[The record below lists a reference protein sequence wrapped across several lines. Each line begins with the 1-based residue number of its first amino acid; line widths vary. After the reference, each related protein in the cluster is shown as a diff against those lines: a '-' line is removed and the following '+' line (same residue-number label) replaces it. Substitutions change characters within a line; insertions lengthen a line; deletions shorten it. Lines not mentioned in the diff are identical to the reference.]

1 MIPGFR
7 LMIKPLYEATKGPDT
22 ETFLWTRKQ
31 EMFII
36 SNRPS
41 PELLWVFPIKKKKK
55 SFFLHLAK
63 KQGAAPRILI

>member
-1 MIPGFR
+1 MTKLI
-7 LMIKPLYEATKGPDT
+7 YEATKGPDT

-41 PELLWVFPIKKKKK
+41 PELLWVFPIKKKK

>member
-1 MIPGFR
+1 MTKLI
-7 LMIKPLYEATKGPDT
+7 YEATKGPDT

-41 PELLWVFPIKKKKK
+41 PELLWVFPI
-55 SFFLHLAK
+55 
-63 KQGAAPRILI
+63 